1 MVAKSTFRFFLLVSM
16 LVFPLWANAGP
27 KIQHWITDKGGQV
40 FFVHAPGLPMIDL
53 RVLFDAGSARDGEQ
67 FGVAALTS
75 ALLDTGTEQWD
86 ADAIAERL
94 DQVGAELG
102 TGASR
107 DSAFISLRCLTRKG
121 ILDSS
126 LKTLRQIIG
135 APSFN
140 EKDFQREIKRLLVG
154 LRHREESPGAIAN
167 IAYYKALYGDHPYA
181 HPSSGFIDTVEP
193 LTRDDLVAFYRR
205 YYLASNATVVMV
217 GDISRN
223 HAESIAQLILSDL
236 PGGSPLMDIPKVP
249 IGKAANIER
258 LKFPSKQTHIS
269 SGLPVL
275 TRMDPDYLALYVGN
289 HILGGSGLVSRI
301 SEEVREK
308 RGLSYSAYSYFVP
321 MTRKGPFTMG
331 LQTRNDQADEAF
343 NVLHQ
348 TVRDFIDNGPTA
360 EELDAAKKNISG
372 GFVLRYDSNRKLAE
386 YVGMIAFYRL
396 PLDYLDTFTARVLA
410 VTRENIKDAFVRRV
424 QPEQFQTVMVGGDD

>member
-1 MVAKSTFRFFLLVSM
+1 MKRIF
-16 LVFPLWANAGP
+16 
-27 KIQHWITDKGGQV
+27 
-40 FFVHAPGLPMIDL
+40 
-53 RVLFDAGSARDGEQ
+53 SA
-67 FGVAALTS
+67 
-75 ALLDTGTEQWD
+75 
-86 ADAIAERL
+86 
-94 DQVGAELG
+94 
-102 TGASR
+102 
-107 DSAFISLRCLTRKG
+107 
-121 ILDSS
+121 
-126 LKTLRQIIG
+126 
-135 APSFN
+135 
-140 EKDFQREIKRLLVG
+140 EKKRLLVG

-217 GDISRN
+217 GDVSRN

-236 PGGSPLMDIPKVP
+236 PDGSPLMDIPKVP

-308 RGLSYSAYSYFVP
+308 RGLSYSAYSYFGP

-348 TVRDFIDNGPTA
+348 TVRDFIDKGPTA

-424 QPEQFQTVMVGGDD
+424 QPEQFQTVMVGGED

>member
-1 MVAKSTFRFFLLVSM
+1 MVANTTFRFFLLVSM

-27 KIQHWITDKGGQV
+27 KIQHWTTDKGGQV
-40 FFVHAPGLPMIDL
+40 FFVHASGLPMIDL
-53 RVLFDAGSARDGEQ
+53 RVLFDAGSARDGKQ
-67 FGVAALTS
+67 FGLAALTS
-75 ALLDTGTEQWD
+75 ALLDTGTQQWD
-86 ADAIAERL
+86 ADTIAERL
-94 DQVGAELG
+94 DQAGAELG

-126 LKTLRQIIG
+126 LQTLRQIIG

-140 EKDFQREIKRLLVG
+140 EKDFQREKKRLLVG
-154 LRHREESPGAIAN
+154 LRHREESPGAVAN
-167 IAYYKALYGDHPYA
+167 IAYYKALYGEHPYA
-181 HPSSGFIDTVEP
+181 HPASGFVESVEP
-193 LTRDDLVAFYRR
+193 LTRDDLLAFYRH
-205 YYLASNATVVMV
+205 YYLASNATIVMV
-217 GDISRN
+217 GDVSRKQ
-223 HAESIAQLILSDL
+223 AESIAQSLLSDL
-236 PGGSPLMDIPKVP
+236 PHESSITDIPKIP
-249 IGKAANIER
+249 DGKAAKIER
-258 LKFPSKQTHIS
+258 LKFPSKQTHVL

-275 TRMDPDYLALYVGN
+275 TRMDPDYLSLYVGN

-308 RGLSYSAYSYFVP
+308 RGLSYSAYSYFGP

-343 NVLHQ
+343 NVLRK
-348 TVRDFIDNGPTA
+348 TVRDFITNGPTA

-386 YVGMIAFYRL
+386 YVGMIGFYRL
-396 PLDYLDTFTARVLA
+396 PLDYLDTFTKRVLA
-410 VTRENIKDAFVRRV
+410 VTRESIKDAFERRV
-424 QPEQFQTVMVGGDD
+424 QLEQFQTIMVGGDD

>member
-1 MVAKSTFRFFLLVSM
+1 MVANSMFRFFLLLSM
-16 LVFPLWANAGP
+16 LVFPLWISAGP
-27 KIQHWITDKGGQV
+27 KIQHWTTDKGGQV

-53 RVLFDAGSARDGEQ
+53 RVLFDAGSARDGKQ

-86 ADAIAERL
+86 ADTIAERL

-107 DSAFISLRCLTRKG
+107 DLAFVSLRCLTRKG

-126 LKTLRQIIG
+126 LETLRQIIG
-135 APSFN
+135 APRFN
-140 EKDFQREIKRLLVG
+140 EKDFKREKKRLLVG
-154 LRHREESPGAIAN
+154 LSHREESPGAVAS
-167 IAYYKALYGDHPYA
+167 IAYYKALYGEHPYA
-181 HPSSGFIDTVEP
+181 HPTSGFVDTVEP
-193 LTRDDLVAFYRR
+193 LTRDDLLAFYRR
-205 YYLASNATVVMV
+205 YYSASNATVVMV
-217 GDISRN
+217 GDVSRER
-223 HAESIAQLILSDL
+223 AESITQLVLNDL
-236 PGGSPLMDIPKVP
+236 PDGSPLTDIPK
-249 IGKAANIER
+249 IQAGKAAKVER
-258 LKFPSKQTHIS
+258 LKFPSKQTHVL

-275 TRMDPDYLALYVGN
+275 TRMDPDYLPLYVGN

-308 RGLSYSAYSYFVP
+308 RGLSYSAYSYFGP
-321 MTRKGPFTMG
+321 MARKGPFTMG

-348 TVRDFIDNGPTA
+348 TVRDFIENGPTV
-360 EELDAAKKNISG
+360 EELDVAKKNISG
-372 GFVLRYDSNRKLAE
+372 GFVLRYDSNRKLTE
-386 YVGMIAFYRL
+386 YVGMIGFYRL
-396 PLDYLDTFTARVLA
+396 PLDYLDTFTAKVLA
-410 VTRENIKDAFVRRV
+410 VTRENIKDAFLRRV